1 MADLFGN
8 ENEEIKES
16 FALADRM
23 RPETLDDILGQEHLL
38 AKGKPL
44 RRMIE
49 RGDFGSMIFWGPPGS
64 GKTTL
69 AHVISKTGNMRFL
82 NYSAVL
88 SGIKEIKQVIKTAE
102 NRLHATG
109 TRSILFID
117 EIHRFN
123 KAQQDAFLPYVE
135 KGTIILIGATTENP
149 SFEIISPLLSR
160 LQVYVLNSLTKENIV
175 SILNRAIKD
184 NEKGVGDQN
193 LEVEDGV
200 VEAISDMSEG
210 DARFSLTVL
219 ESLISASEGGK
230 LTREL
235 MADLLQRQRLS
246 YDKAGESH
254 YNLISA
260 LHKSIRGT
268 DPDAAMYWL
277 VRMLEAGEDR
287 LYILRRLIR
296 MSMEDI
302 GLADP
307 NAVRLAVACR
317 DAFHFLGQPEGDI
330 ALVQLAVYLA
340 CAPKSNSIYMG
351 QKKVIDDIKSGAGYS
366 IPKHIRNAPTG
377 LMKELGYGKDYKYAH
392 DYDGGIVD
400 QSHLPEEL
408 SGRKYYVP
416 TNQGIEDRIRRRL
429 VDIEEELKRRKQ

>member
-8 ENEEIKES
+8 ESVTEA
-16 FALADRM
+16 FTLADRM
-23 RPETLDDILGQEHLL
+23 RPESLDDIIGQEHLL
-38 AKGKPL
+38 GKGKPL

-49 RGDFGSMIFWGPPGS
+49 KGDFGSMIFWGPPGS

-69 AHVISKTGNMRFL
+69 AHVISKISDMKFL

-88 SGIKEIKQVIKTAE
+88 SGIKEIKTVIKTAE
-102 NRLHATG
+102 NRLRSTG
-109 TRSILFID
+109 VRSILFID

-160 LQVYVLNSLTKENIV
+160 LQVYVLNPLKKEHIQ
-175 SILNRAIKD
+175 SILRKAA
-184 NEKGVGDQN
+184 
-193 LEVEDGV
+193 LEIGGLDIEDGV
-200 VEAISDMSEG
+200 LTSISELSEG

-219 ESLISASEGGK
+219 ESLVSASEDGRITK
-230 LTREL
+230 TL
-235 MADLLQRQRLS
+235 MGELLQRQRLT
-246 YDKAGESH
+246 YDKKGESH

-268 DPDAAMYWL
+268 DPDAAMYW
-277 VRMLEAGEDR
+277 VTRMMEAGEDR

-307 NAVRLAVACR
+307 NAVRLAVSLR
-317 DAFHFLGQPEGDI
+317 DAFHFLGSPEGDI

-340 CAPKSNSIYMG
+340 CAPKSNSLYTG
-351 QKKVIDDIKSGAGYS
+351 HKQVIADIKAGHVY
-366 IPKHIRNAPTG
+366 PVPMHIRNAPTS
-377 LMKELGYGKDYKYAH
+377 LMKDLGYGKDYRYAH
-392 DYDGGIVD
+392 DYEDGIVD

-408 SGRKYYVP
+408 LDRKYYLP
-416 TNQGIEDRIRRRL
+416 KEQGIEARIKKRL
-429 VDIEEELKRRKQ
+429 DDIKEELKRRRE